1 MCYLKNVLDIA
12 QNKLSEVLYLFKKD
26 IGTVFL
32 ATMFCILVMYIVIYP
47 NESFKASYDGLTLWF
62 NVVLPAL
69 LPFFICVEILI
80 GLGIVSF
87 LGSCFRS
94 IMRPLFNIPGE
105 GSFAFFMSIASGYPV
120 GAKITAS
127 LYENNICTKVE
138 AQRMLSLC
146 STSGPLFIIG
156 AVATGIL
163 GNPKLG
169 LLLAFAHYLS
179 AITAGLTM
187 RFWHFSRHEKKNL
200 QIGTNKKS
208 INPLKE
214 MLDFKKKDGRS
225 FGILMG
231 DAVKNGMNLI
241 LMIGGF
247 IILFSVITAILKTS
261 GLLGGFSRLICILL
275 PFLDLN
281 PQAVASFIIGM
292 LEVTN
297 GIKECALLDISHVH
311 KLMLVSF
318 MIGFGGL
325 SINAQVLSVIGKAQ
339 LRFGLYCLMKIFQGA
354 SAALYT
360 YLLLNLKGTQQVFNI
375 YDALNVSH
383 YVNFL
388 NSGPFIR
395 MANSSINMIVVL
407 TVMLLFA
414 AAINI
419 KRAKA

>member
-1 MCYLKNVLDIA
+1 ML
-12 QNKLSEVLYLFKKD
+12 KKD
-26 IGTVFL
+26 LGTIFL
-32 ATMFCILVMYIVIYP
+32 ATLFCILVMYIVIYP
-47 NESFKASYDGLTLWF
+47 NESFKASYDGMMLWF

-94 IMRPLFNIPGE
+94 IMRPIFNIPGE

-127 LYENNICTKVE
+127 LYENNICNKIE

-169 LLLAFAHYLS
+169 LLLALSHYSS
-179 AITAGLTM
+179 AITAGFVM
-187 RFWHFSRHEKKNL
+187 RFWSYSKQDKKAL
-200 QIGTNKKS
+200 RIGSSSK

-214 MLDFKKKDGRS
+214 MLEFRKKDGRS

-247 IILFSVITAILKTS
+247 IILFSVITAVLKSS
-261 GLLGGFSRLICILL
+261 GLLDSFSKTICAIL
-275 PFLDLN
+275 PFLNLD
-281 PQAVASFIIGM
+281 PQAVASVIIGM

-297 GIKECALLDISHVH
+297 GIKECAAVSMPHVYQ
-311 KLMLVSF
+311 LMLVSF

-325 SINAQVLSVIGKAQ
+325 SINAQVLSVIGKAR
-339 LRFGLYCLMKIFQGA
+339 LNFGLYCVMKLFQGA
-354 SAALYT
+354 VAAIYT
-360 YLLLNLKGTQQVFNI
+360 YFMYSIIGVRQVFNI
-375 YDALNVSH
+375 YDAINVSN
-383 YVNFL
+383 YVKYL
-388 NSGPFIR
+388 NSSPLDRIL
-395 MANSSINMIVVL
+395 NSSLNLTLVL
-407 TVMLLFA
+407 AVMLIFA
-414 AAINI
+414 FTFSM
-419 KRAKA
+419 KKAKA

>member
-1 MCYLKNVLDIA
+1 LL
-12 QNKLSEVLYLFKKD
+12 KKD
-26 IGTVFL
+26 LGTIFL
-32 ATMFCILVMYIVIYP
+32 ATLFCILVMYIVIYP
-47 NESFKASYDGLTLWF
+47 NESFKASYDGMMLWF

-94 IMRPLFNIPGE
+94 IMRPIFNIPGE

-127 LYENNICTKVE
+127 LYENNICNKIE

-169 LLLAFAHYLS
+169 LLLALSHYSS
-179 AITAGLTM
+179 AITAGFVM
-187 RFWHFSRHEKKNL
+187 RFWSYSKQDKKAL
-200 QIGTNKKS
+200 RIGSSSK

-214 MLDFKKKDGRS
+214 MLEFRKKDGRS

-247 IILFSVITAILKTS
+247 IILFSVITAVLKSS
-261 GLLGGFSRLICILL
+261 GLLDSFSKTICAIL
-275 PFLDLN
+275 PFLNLD
-281 PQAVASFIIGM
+281 PQAVASVIIGM

-297 GIKECALLDISHVH
+297 GIKECAAVSMPHVYQ
-311 KLMLVSF
+311 LMLVSF

-325 SINAQVLSVIGKAQ
+325 SINAQVLSVIGKAR
-339 LRFGLYCLMKIFQGA
+339 LNFGLYCVMKLFQGA
-354 SAALYT
+354 VAAIYT
-360 YLLLNLKGTQQVFNI
+360 YFMYSIIGVRQVFNI
-375 YDALNVSH
+375 YDAINVSN
-383 YVNFL
+383 YVKYL
-388 NSGPFIR
+388 NSSPLDRIL
-395 MANSSINMIVVL
+395 NSSLNLTLVL
-407 TVMLLFA
+407 AVMLIFA
-414 AAINI
+414 FTFSM
-419 KRAKA
+419 KKAKA